1 MTLPLMPK
9 ATAVWLV
16 ENTALTF
23 EQIAEFCGLH
33 PLEVQGIADED
44 VAIGIHGL
52 DPIARSQLTREEI
65 EAREA
70 DPKSRLKLAEPRV
83 PVPRSRPS
91 GPRYTP
97 VSKRQDRP
105 NAISWL
111 LRYHSELTDA
121 QISRM
126 VGTTKPTING
136 IRERTH
142 WNIQN
147 IRPQDPVSLG
157 LCSQQDLDE
166 AVTKARARDRKRAE
180 TEATAKERATGARTK
195 PAPADPPSPQSAL
208 VATLRSP
215 ERPSAP
221 IEAPSSSM
229 PPARGPSPTPE
240 SVFGAPAAEAPAVD
254 GEPASETA
262 PSPEEVFR
270 APTPVRAPASPTPEP
285 TPPEPPGATAPPPPV
300 EGAARATL
308 GAVWPK
314 AKPDEETET
323 PPAGKPS
330 D

>member
-70 DPKSRLKLAEPRV
+70 DPKSRLTLAVPRV
-83 PVPRSRPS
+83 PVPRHRPT

-111 LRYHSELTDA
+111 LRYHAELTDA

-180 TEATAKERATGARTK
+180 SEAKAKERASGVRAK
-195 PAPADPPSPQSAL
+195 PAPADPPP
-208 VATLRSP
+208 P
-215 ERPSAP
+215 
-221 IEAPSSSM
+221 
-229 PPARGPSPTPE
+229 PPAPVASLLSADRSSEPVEPTSDLKAPTRGPSPTPE
-240 SVFGAPAAEAPAVD
+240 SVFGTSTAATPTAGADPANESDPR
-254 GEPASETA
+254 
-262 PSPEEVFR
+262 PEEVFR
-270 APTPVRAPASPTPEP
+270 APTPE
-285 TPPEPPGATAPPPPV
+285 EPPPPAPQEATPKPV
-300 EGAARATL
+300 AESGGRATL

-314 AKPDEETET
+314 AKPKAEAEAPPPEE
-323 PPAGKPS
+323 PS